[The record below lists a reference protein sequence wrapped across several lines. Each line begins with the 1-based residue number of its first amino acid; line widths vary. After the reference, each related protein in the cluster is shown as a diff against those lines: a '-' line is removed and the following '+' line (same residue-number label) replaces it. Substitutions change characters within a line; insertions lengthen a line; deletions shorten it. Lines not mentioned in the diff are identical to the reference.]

1 MKAFDCLSE
10 QTNFS
15 KAGPS
20 DLSFFLDQSKE
31 GLITQ
36 TKGTMQSIA
45 IGEKKK
51 LRLLFTILLSEFVT
65 RI

>member
-20 DLSFFLDQSKE
+20 DLSLFLDQSKE

-45 IGEKKK
+45 IGEKKN
-51 LRLLFTILLSEFVT
+51 
-65 RI
+65 

>member
-20 DLSFFLDQSKE
+20 DLSLFLDQSKE

-45 IGEKKK
+45 IGEKKIK
-51 LRLLFTILLSEFVT
+51 ITLYDSFV
-65 RI
+65 